1 MKYKKLDRRI
11 TKTTLK
17 VIEAL
22 CADYPRRKRELKR
35 VTGVRDPS
43 ALLEFKRTNDI
54 IDAALQE
61 VDEGLRTYIL
71 MDIGNGNGYNRS
83 MASPFLSKDSYYKQ
97 KNNAIE
103 LMAEKLNLIIF

>member
-11 TKTTLK
+11 TKSALR
-17 VIEAL
+17 VIESL
-22 CADYPRRKRELKR
+22 CADYPRRKRILNSM
-35 VTGVRDPS
+35 TGLRDEA
-43 ALLEFKRTNDI
+43 ALLGFKRTNDI
-54 IDAALQE
+54 IDEAME
-61 VDEGLRTYIL
+61 CVDEGLRAYIL

-103 LMAEKLNLIIF
+103 DMAQKLNLILY

>member
-11 TKTTLK
+11 TKTALQ

-22 CADYPRRKRELKR
+22 CADYPRRKRILKS
-35 VTGVRDPS
+35 VTGLKDQS
-43 ALLEFKRTNDI
+43 ALYEFKRTNDI
-54 IDAALQE
+54 IDAAME
-61 VDEGLRTYIL
+61 CVDEGLRTYIL

-103 LMAEKLNLIIF
+103 EMAQKFNLILY

>member
-1 MKYKKLDRRI
+1 M
-11 TKTTLK
+11 
-17 VIEAL
+17 A
-22 CADYPRRKRELKR
+22 
-35 VTGVRDPS
+35 GVRDQS